1 MPNNYASKLKKPG
14 FCENTSKTY
23 AKKTH
28 CSDKSSLL
36 SRNVEVEF
44 KDKCDRASESAK
56 MRLKGRV
63 ERLQLRL
70 QRLSESAGLLE
81 SVLAEEIG
89 TETAL
94 IEAIVAGIRQPRIS
108 VEIYSITFE
117 RNSAVQSL
125 TSINFFVILSSRYST
140 SLASLKKTILAPMPL
155 NAMARPSVTL
165 TLPENR
171 STIPIIMIKL
181 ESTAAVRAALKL

>member
-1 MPNNYASKLKKPG
+1 MPKNYASQLKKPG
-14 FCENTSKTY
+14 FCEHTSRTY
-23 AKKTH
+23 AKKPD

-36 SRNVEVEF
+36 WRNVEVEF
-44 KDKCDRASESAK
+44 KDKCDRATESAK

-63 ERLQLRL
+63 DRLQLRL

-117 RNSAVQSL
+117 RSSAVQSL
-125 TSINFFVILSSRYST
+125 SSINY
-140 SLASLKKTILAPMPL
+140 LALLIYGMNDSICKK
-155 NAMARPSVTL
+155 
-165 TLPENR
+165 
-171 STIPIIMIKL
+171 
-181 ESTAAVRAALKL
+181 